1 MPFLFV
7 KYGHRLRASSKYAPS
22 APSTTDPEVTPNT
35 VELDGWATTGGQ
47 AVPGG
52 QGGYDEES
60 LKPIA

>member
-22 APSTTDPEVTPNT
+22 APIATDPDVTPDT
-35 VELDGWATTGGQ
+35 VELNSWAAKGGQ
-47 AVPGG
+47 PEPGR